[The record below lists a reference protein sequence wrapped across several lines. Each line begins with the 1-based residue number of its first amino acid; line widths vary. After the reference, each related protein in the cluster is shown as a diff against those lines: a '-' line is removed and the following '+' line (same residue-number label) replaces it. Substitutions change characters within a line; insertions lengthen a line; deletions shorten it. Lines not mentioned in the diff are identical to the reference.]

1 MKASSGILVNQNGG
15 FYRPG
20 VAYTLDVKIR
30 IAMVYEE
37 LKEEAAITGKP
48 PVSKRQLAVAAS
60 VSPEYAGKIMDE
72 VDSGGIVDPATVDP
86 ERERG
91 PGSMTLDLEDELLL
105 LRLHQWKPSMRLSQ
119 YCMYLRVQRGTIVS
133 ESTISR
139 WFLTRFPF
147 KGSFRKP
154 NLVPIDKFKPNNI
167 LRAKDYIDF
176 VKNIDPFR
184 LKFGDEK
191 HLKGS
196 ELFCTKGRRNPLTGE
211 IPSVS
216 TSSDFRNTYSII
228 GFCGIDPRTLPMS
241 YVINEMSNDSND
253 FSFAVED
260 AIATGFLQ
268 RWDVLVLDN
277 ASIHIA
283 GENDVLQD
291 WLWNA
296 PSPWDGQ
303 PLRILLVLL
312 PPRAPELNPIELLW
326 QLLVKRLKL
335 LELEGLRA
343 FAHAPAIA
351 AASIMKAFTF
361 NDVGKNYKKC
371 GYFASNVVFD

>member
-1 MKASSGILVNQNGG
+1 
-15 FYRPG
+15 
-20 VAYTLDVKIR
+20 
-30 IAMVYEE
+30 
-37 LKEEAAITGKP
+37 
-48 PVSKRQLAVAAS
+48 
-60 VSPEYAGKIMDE
+60 
-72 VDSGGIVDPATVDP
+72 
-86 ERERG
+86 
-91 PGSMTLDLEDELLL
+91 
-105 LRLHQWKPSMRLSQ
+105 
-119 YCMYLRVQRGTIVS
+119 MYLRVQRGTIVS

-139 WFLTRFPF
+139 WFLTHFPF

-154 NLVPIDKFKPNNI
+154 NLVLIDKFKPNNV

-176 VKNIDPFR
+176 VKNIDAFR

-216 TSSDFRNTYSII
+216 TSSEFRNTYSII

-277 ASIHIA
+277 ASMHIA

-296 PSPWDGQ
+296 LSPWDGQ

-312 PPRAPELNPIELLW
+312 PP
-326 QLLVKRLKL
+326 
-335 LELEGLRA
+335 
-343 FAHAPAIA
+343 
-351 AASIMKAFTF
+351 
-361 NDVGKNYKKC
+361 
-371 GYFASNVVFD
+371 